1 MLAQL
6 KTVVLIKEAIKL
18 AFFRLVE
25 YLEHQHL
32 WVRLQAQNGQKQRL
46 SSETR
51 QSILVL
57 RNEGYSMREIAKKL
71 KISYNA
77 VYYSLHRTAQTGSN
91 QNRKRSGRPRCT
103 TEQEDKYIRVSS
115 LRNRRLTSPQLAA
128 SLNSTRKTP
137 VSTSTVKRRL
147 RDAGL
152 LGRVP
157 LSCVCVILPIL
168 IFYLYWSV

>member
-1 MLAQL
+1 MS
-6 KTVVLIKEAIKL
+6 IWSINICG
-18 AFFRLVE
+18 FDYRLN
-25 YLEHQHL
+25 
-32 WVRLQAQNGQKQRL
+32 RARSKDF

-57 RNEGYSMREIAKKL
+57 RNEVYSMREIAKKL

-77 VYYSLHRTAQTGSN
+77 VYYSLHKRVQTGSN
-91 QNRKRSGRPRCT
+91 QNKKSGRPRCT
-103 TEQEDKYIRVSS
+103 TEQKYIRVSS
-115 LRNRRLTSPQLAA
+115 LRNRLLKSSSPQLAA
-128 SLNSTRKTP
+128 SLNSSRKTP

-157 LSCVCVILPIL
+157 WSRVCVLLPIL
-168 IFYLYWSV
+168 ILSFYWPV